1 MQIDKY
7 EEQLERQLEEL
18 DKLQEDVDEVSK
30 DIEPESEQEPEV
42 VEGEGSDDE
51 PKADDVDEPTKPEEP
66 EAPSKDDA
74 NDTVDEPEQQLVPV
88 ARLSQVSRDKRK
100 LEREVREQN
109 DKIADLSSRLESMQA
124 QAKVQGVELAE
135 PKKGFTDDD
144 FDSLSEEF
152 GASHAQ
158 MLINM
163 QKQIDGMAANNAQST
178 GDDPLMDAIE
188 ANEDAHGWFLVDGKN
203 WAQVKTLWAEHEA
216 ELFRD
221 FNTDEERIEHVVS
234 LVKGAGPKPKA
245 DDADKAKP
253 VEKRGPTRSL
263 GNTPGESGKG
273 GDLVDQYLAMG
284 DQAIS
289 KLEALETSDPVA
301 YERVLEGLAKRRKG

>member
-1 MQIDKY
+1 MQTDEY
-7 EEQLERQLEEL
+7 EEQLERQLAEL
-18 DKLQEDVDEVSK
+18 DKLQDDVDEVSK

-42 VEGEGSDDE
+42 VEGEESDDDS
-51 PKADDVDEPTKPEEP
+51 KADDVDEPTKPVEP
-66 EAPSKDDA
+66 KTPSKDDA

-100 LEREVREQN
+100 LEREVREKN

-135 PKKGFTDDD
+135 PKKGFTDED
-144 FDSLSEEF
+144 FESLSEEF

-163 QKQIDGMAANNAQST
+163 QKQIDGMAAKNAQST

-203 WAQVKTLWAEHEA
+203 WAQMKTLWSKHEA

-221 FNTDEERIEHVVS
+221 FNTDEERIEHIVS
-234 LVKGAGPKPKA
+234 LVKGAGPKSKTVE
-245 DDADKAKP
+245 P
-253 VEKRGPTRSL
+253 VKRGPSRSL

-289 KLEALETSDPVA
+289 KLEALETSDPVT
-301 YERVLEGLAKRRKG
+301 YEKVLEEIAKRSQGK